1 MNPVILLDEV
11 DKVGADWRGDP
22 SSALLEVLD
31 PAQNHSFRDHYLDVE
46 LDLSEVVF
54 IATANIADTIP
65 GPLLDR
71 MEVIR
76 FDGYTTDEKVAIARG
91 YLWPRQ
97 RERNGLREDEVDV
110 SDAVLETVIS
120 DYTREAGV
128 RQLERELGKLLRK
141 TATQIASGKVEAPV
155 ELGLEEVRD
164 ALGRQKFYR
173 EAAERTAVPGVATG
187 LAVTGT
193 GGDVLFVEATAAKGD
208 RLVLTGQLGDVMKES
223 AQIALSSLR
232 SRAADLGVEEDAFER
247 AFHLHVPAGAI
258 PKDGPSAGITM
269 ATALASLLSGR
280 PVKHTVGMTGEVTLQ
295 GRVLPIGG
303 LKQKVLAAHAAGLTD
318 VILPERNR
326 QDLDDVPEHV
336 REEMSFHPVM
346 SLD

>member
-1 MNPVILLDEV
+1 
-11 DKVGADWRGDP
+11 
-22 SSALLEVLD
+22 
-31 PAQNHSFRDHYLDVE
+31 
-46 LDLSEVVF
+46 
-54 IATANIADTIP
+54 
-65 GPLLDR
+65 
-71 MEVIR
+71 VIR
-76 FDGYTTDEKVAIARG
+76 FDGYTVDEKVAIARG

-97 RERNGLREDEVDV
+97 RERNGLREDEVSISDV
-110 SDAVLETVIS
+110 VLETVIS

-141 TATQIASGKVEAPV
+141 TATRIASGSVEAPV
-155 ELGLEEVRD
+155 ELRIEEVRD
-164 ALGRQKFYR
+164 ALGRQQFFR

-193 GGDVLFVEATAAKGD
+193 GGDVLFVEATAARGAEK
-208 RLVLTGQLGDVMKES
+208 LVLTGQLGDVMKES

-232 SRAADLGVEEDAFER
+232 SRADGLGVDDDAFER
-247 AFHLHVPAGAI
+247 AFHVHVPAGAI

-269 ATALASLLSGR
+269 ATALASLLSSR

-303 LKQKVLAAHAAGLTD
+303 LKQKVLAAHAAGLTE

-336 REEMSFHPVM
+336 REELTFHPVM
-346 SLD
+346 SLDEVLELALEPAPHLHAV